1 MGVNGECRARTTGRQ
16 HIVVSCTLACTL
28 CILLLNCF
36 KAFAEDILE
45 ELRTKAAMAEE
56 VHLLSW
62 SFFSWKS

>member
-1 MGVNGECRARTTGRQ
+1 MGFEWRMSEQNWKATR
-16 HIVVSCTLACTL
+16 VVSCTFAFNLFFAC
-28 CILLLNCF
+28 CFCF

-62 SFFSWKS
+62 SFFSWKT